1 MANIETMSVKF
12 VHYSN
17 SRPPS
22 EVIVQ
27 ISSSKLIESSVNESH
42 FALTVSLGSPKCV
55 GQLDSP
61 LRKLHRTEKKQNV
74 FGTLKGADSSRIRQ
88 NLFLV
93 PRLAPKLESLR
104 ENGPAWT
111 VLQS

>member
-22 EVIVQ
+22 EVTVQ
-27 ISSSKLIESSVNESH
+27 ISSSKLIESSVKESH
-42 FALTVSLGSPKCV
+42 FALTISLGSPKCV

-61 LRKLHRTEKKQNV
+61 LRKLHGTEKKQNIS
-74 FGTLKGADSSRIRQ
+74 GTLKGADSSQIRQ
-88 NLFLV
+88 KLFLV
-93 PRLAPKLESLR
+93 HSLASILESLR

-111 VLQS
+111 VLHS